1 MAAMSTTPTEGAS
14 LKKILPR
21 ELLAEFIKQQK
32 ASGKTVGFT
41 SGTFDLLHA
50 GHAQYLEAARAQCD
64 VLVVGVNSDAS
75 VKSYKSPGRP
85 FVPEQERA
93 QVVAALGCVDR
104 VFIFDEL
111 NNNRNVEILKPSI
124 YFKAGDYS
132 KDKLTSA
139 PLVESYGGKVVL
151 LPLREGNS
159 SSSIISRIQNAGFDA
174 KAAMIDLPKGPP
186 RPALFLDRDGTL
198 IEHVEYLHEPE
209 KVKLLPGVIKG
220 LLAFQAAGYALVV
233 VTNQPGIG
241 LGYFSKEQF
250 FAANRELL
258 RQVSKEGVRLDK
270 VYFCPHALSEQCE
283 CRKPGTAFVKRAIE
297 ELNVDVTRSY
307 FVGDMSSDIECGHRA
322 GCKTI
327 LVGTG
332 RGGADG
338 LFKVKADY
346 EFAGLEEAVPLI
358 RG

>member
-1 MAAMSTTPTEGAS
+1 MTTSAHERAS
-14 LKKILPR
+14 KNKIVAR
-21 ELLAEFIKQQK
+21 ELLSTACAKER
-32 ASGKTVGFT
+32 AAGKIVGFT
-41 SGTFDLLHA
+41 SGTFDVLHA
-50 GHAQYLEAARAQCD
+50 GHVQYLEGARAQCD
-64 VLVVGVNSDAS
+64 LLIVGLNSDSS

-85 FVPEQERA
+85 FVPQAERA
-93 QVVAALGCVDR
+93 ALVAALGCVDY
-104 VFIFDEL
+104 VFVFDEL
-111 NNNRNVEILKPSI
+111 NNNQNAELLKPSI

-132 KDKLTSA
+132 KGKLSSA
-139 PLVESYGGKVVL
+139 PIVERHGGKIVI
-151 LPLREGNS
+151 LPFKEGNS
-159 SSSIISRIQNAGFDA
+159 SSAIISRIQNAGYDA
-174 KAAMIDLPKGPP
+174 TAAMIDLPKGAP

-209 KVKLLPGVIKG
+209 KVKLLQGVVEG

-258 RQVSKEGVRLDK
+258 RLVSSKGIRLDK

-283 CRKPGTAFVKRAIE
+283 CRKPGTAFVKRAVE
-297 ELNVDVTRSY
+297 ELNIDLTKSY
-307 FVGDMSSDIECGHRA
+307 FAGDMSSDIECGKRA

-338 LFKVKADY
+338 LFAAKADY
-346 EFAGLEEAVPLI
+346 SFAGLGDAAGLI
-358 RG
+358 GGA